1 MANKITF
8 LVYQRNPGEINLF
21 TAINLEELLYEGK
34 LCKVKVEEEMTNKLT
49 EIKKLKNKA
58 CQNQQYELAAAY
70 RDQERRLTAQ
80 VFGNRIPPN
89 FHTTLVLS
97 KDGTDYYFT
106 APTEVIWN
114 LESRWNYQNHTNQ

>member
-8 LVYQRNPGEINLF
+8 LVYQRNPGEFNLF
-21 TAINLEELLYEGK
+21 TAINLDELLYEGK
-34 LCKVKVEEEMTNKLT
+34 LCKVQVEEEMTNKLA
-49 EIKKLKNKA
+49 EIKKLKLKA
-58 CQNQQYELAAAY
+58 CQSQQFELAAAY
-70 RDQERRLTAQ
+70 RDQERKLTAK

-89 FHTTLVLS
+89 FHTTLVMT

-114 LESRWNYQNHTNQ
+114 LESRWNYQNTTR